1 MKLVKQR
8 NKKARG
14 AYEKTTKSCEMYVM
28 KMFLNYYMHFNQVLD
43 KRTKV
48 RPVEILSQEEIQL

>member
-14 AYEKTTKSCEMYVM
+14 VYEKATKSCDMYLIKTFV
-28 KMFLNYYMHFNQVLD
+28 FLKYYMFFKQVLD

-48 RPVEILSQEEIQL
+48 RPVEIL

>member
-14 AYEKTTKSCEMYVM
+14 AYEKTTKSCEMHVM

-48 RPVEILSQEEIQL
+48 RPVEILS